1 MKRTICLIM
10 LSLACAFAEGQT
22 RLVASFPSASAPDQV
37 IVQVYDGEKRD
48 SVIYVPVVD
57 GKVDVTFPSDKCR
70 RGTFGLGS
78 SAHFI
83 FEPGTLTFWVDEYD
97 VMRVKGFEGSLTDRL
112 SSETSF
118 RWKTTKALSDK
129 LHELGVD
136 TSLDDEKKSDIFQ
149 EFYAK
154 QQETIKEY
162 YLDLLEKNKDNYLG
176 IKAISSLQPVFAG
189 EPARL
194 DSLMSLLSEEAQAT
208 NFIVSF
214 REANRAKIATA
225 EGRMFSD
232 FEVKQPDGKVLR
244 LSDYV
249 GKGKYVLV
257 DFWASWCGPCREEIP
272 FIKEVW
278 YEFRGEHFDV
288 LGVAS
293 WDKPANTEAA
303 IKELGIP
310 WNQILGAGQEVT
322 SMYGIDGIPHL
333 ILFAPDGTILK
344 RNLRGEGIRE
354 AVALCLS
361 GLK

>member
-1 MKRTICLIM
+1 MKRILLLTVFSIAS
-10 LSLACAFAEGQT
+10 LSAWGQT
-22 RLVASFPSASAPDQV
+22 RLVADFGKAGSPDQV
-37 IVQVYDGEKRD
+37 IVQVYDGERRD
-48 SVIYVPVVD
+48 SVIYVPVED
-57 GKVDVTFPSDKCR
+57 GKVDVTFPSDKTR

-83 FEPGTLTFWVDEYD
+83 FEPGTLTFFIDEYD

-112 SSETSF
+112 SSETAF
-118 RWKTTKALSDK
+118 RWKMTKALSDK

-136 TSLDDEKKSDIFQ
+136 TSLDDDKKTELFQ
-149 EFYAK
+149 EFYAS
-154 QQETIKEY
+154 QQETIRDY
-162 YLDLLEKNKDNYLG
+162 YLDLLDKNRDNYLG
-176 IKAISSLQPVFAG
+176 IKAISSLQPVFG
-189 EPARL
+189 DTPARL
-194 DSLMSLLSEEAQAT
+194 DSLMNLLSPEAQESS
-208 NFIVSF
+208 FIVSF
-214 REANRAKIATA
+214 RQANKTRIATA
-225 EGRMFSD
+225 EGRMFTD

-244 LSDYV
+244 LSDFV

-278 YEFRGEHFDV
+278 NEFRGERFDI

-293 WDKPANTEAA
+293 WDKPANTQAA

-310 WNQILGAGQEVT
+310 WSQILGAGQDVT
-322 SMYGIDGIPHL
+322 SMYGIEGIPHI

-354 AVALCLS
+354 AVAGCLS
-361 GLK
+361 D